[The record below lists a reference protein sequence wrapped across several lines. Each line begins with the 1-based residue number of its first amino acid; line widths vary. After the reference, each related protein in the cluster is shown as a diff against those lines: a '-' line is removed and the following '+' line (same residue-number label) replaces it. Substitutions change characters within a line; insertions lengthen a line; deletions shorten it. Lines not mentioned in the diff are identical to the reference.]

1 MAEVSTNRQYLQ
13 GQWRVDAKAYDTLAA
28 ELKQFEEWAS
38 PQLAHY
44 VEQQERIAQLVAALR
59 DVKDATG
66 ITAKAS
72 LANQAWI
79 NRRCTAALKS
89 PSLTR
94 ESPHCPSCSCGLAS
108 ETPPRHGTCPF
119 CGGMGGAH
127 LITCEYSPAF
137 KAETPEKYGPE
148 MMRLTYDPG
157 VRAMWHEDCDKS
169 RSGIVHDE
177 VYEDTR
183 TLVRCLHC
191 GRTGYFPVG
200 ATSVCVAVESRQE
213 VETPAEC
220 SGDPNSCPENEGT
233 GRPCSREHNASQAK
247 IKGDAT

>member
-79 NRRCTAALKS
+79 NRRCTTALKS

-94 ESPHCPSCSCGLAS
+94 EPPHCPSCSCGLAS
-108 ETPPRHGTCPF
+108 ETPPRHGSCPF

-137 KAETPEKYGPE
+137 KAETPAKPSRMCPE
-148 MMRLTYDPG
+148 CHAVGGSRWRDQLRDLSRRLLG
-157 VRAMWHEDCDKS
+157 RRVRALRVDRSQPEVSGLQWNRED
-169 RSGIVHDE
+169 R
-177 VYEDTR
+177 
-183 TLVRCLHC
+183 
-191 GRTGYFPVG
+191 
-200 ATSVCVAVESRQE
+200 
-213 VETPAEC
+213 
-220 SGDPNSCPENEGT
+220 
-233 GRPCSREHNASQAK
+233 
-247 IKGDAT
+247 